1 VTRVETRSLGPE
13 HPDYPP
19 GLRELPKPPSL
30 RLRGVLPRGPGVA
43 IVGTRKASE
52 QGLAFARELAA
63 ELAASGVAVWSG
75 GALGIDAAAHE
86 GALGRGPT
94 VAVLGGGLERPSPAS
109 HEALFERIAR
119 EGGAVLSSYADE
131 APAREHQFLER
142 NRLLAASVSLL
153 VVVECREK
161 SGARNAAKAARTLG
175 RPVGAVPRWPKGDA
189 FGGTREELRLG
200 ATPIFDLSD
209 VLRVLEGRGELP
221 RVSRRPRG
229 LRAPEQLELAAS
241 LATPLGADA
250 QAVLAAVRAGAS
262 HVDAVCERS
271 GLAAYVVAGALVELG
286 VAGLVVDG
294 PHGLAARR

>member
-1 VTRVETRSLGPE
+1 VRLVETRSLGPE

-19 GLRELPKPPSL
+19 GLRELPKPPRL
-30 RLRGVLPRGPGVA
+30 RVRGVLPRAVGVA

-63 ELAASGVAVWSG
+63 ELAEQRVAVWSG

-86 GALGRGPT
+86 GALGVGAT

-109 HEALFERIAR
+109 HATLFERIAR
-119 EGGAVLSSYADE
+119 EGGAVISGYADD

-142 NRLLAASVSLL
+142 NHLLAASVSLL

-161 SGARNAAKAARTLG
+161 SGARSAAKAARALG
-175 RPVGAVPRWPKGDA
+175 RPVGAVPRWPKDAA
-189 FGGTREELRLG
+189 FGGAREELRLG
-200 ATPIFDLSD
+200 AIPIFDTSD
-209 VLRVLEGRGELP
+209 VLRVLADRGEVP
-221 RVSRRPRG
+221 RVPRRPRS
-229 LRAPEQLELAAS
+229 AHAVEQLELVAA
-241 LATPLGADA
+241 ARAPLGVEA

-262 HVDAVCERS
+262 HVDAVCEAS
-271 GLAAYVVAGALVELG
+271 GLPAYVVAGALVELG

>member
-1 VTRVETRSLGPE
+1 METRSLGPE

-30 RLRGVLPRGPGVA
+30 RVRGALPRAPGVA

-63 ELAASGVAVWSG
+63 ELATCGVAVWSG

-86 GALGRGPT
+86 GALGVGAT

-109 HEALFERIAR
+109 HTALFERIAR
-119 EGGAVLSSYADE
+119 EGGAVISGYADD

-142 NRLLAASVSLL
+142 NRLLAAAVSLL

-161 SGARNAAKAARTLG
+161 SGARSAAKAARVLG
-175 RPVGAVPRWPKGDA
+175 RPVGAVPRWPKGDLL
-189 FGGTREELRLG
+189 GGAREELRLG
-200 ATPIFDLSD
+200 ATPIFGASD
-209 VLRVLEGRGELP
+209 VLRVLEGRGEAP
-221 RVSRRPRG
+221 RVARRPRG
-229 LRAPEQLELAAS
+229 PRPPEQLELVASPAAELS
-241 LATPLGADA
+241 PEA

-262 HVDAVCERS
+262 HVDAVCEHV
-271 GLAAYVVAGALVELG
+271 GLAAFEVAGALVELG

-294 PHGLAARR
+294 PHGLALRR